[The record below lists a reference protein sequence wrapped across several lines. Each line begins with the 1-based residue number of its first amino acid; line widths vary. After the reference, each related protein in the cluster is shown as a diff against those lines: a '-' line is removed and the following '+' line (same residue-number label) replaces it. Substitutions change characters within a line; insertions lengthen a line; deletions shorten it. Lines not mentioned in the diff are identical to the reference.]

1 MPKDKN
7 IFYALAVYDPLRLLP
22 MYGKYIA
29 LFPTKKKALELKND
43 ESTVFEGN
51 YRSKVKV
58 VRLRVVLDEP
68 VKKKK
73 K

>member
-43 ESTVFEGN
+43 ESTVFEETIE
-51 YRSKVKV
+51 VK
-58 VRLRVVLDEP
+58 
-68 VKKKK
+68 
-73 K
+73 